1 MYTLG
6 IKRWLS
12 RLHRT
17 HTTDVF
23 YRLRSLT
30 YDHRFWPA
38 VMTAILS
45 AVLFLLIFL
54 ILALE

>member
-12 RLHRT
+12 RLHKP
-17 HTTDVF
+17 HATDVF
-23 YRLRSLT
+23 YRLRSIT

-38 VMTAILS
+38 VMTAIL
-45 AVLFLLIFL
+45 ATILFLL